1 MRGHGRGRQITN
13 LENTILRWSRAE
25 GGQQEEED
33 EEKGEEKQ
41 EQEQEGKRVKCE
53 RAKSSGNKA
62 FVPPHP
68 ALIPKIKSF
77 SSTNGRARARRF
89 PLYANERRESE
100 RRTLM

>member
-33 EEKGEEKQ
+33 EEGEEKQ
-41 EQEQEGKRVKCE
+41 EQEEEGGKRMKCA

-77 SSTNGRARARRF
+77 SSTNGRARAAF
-89 PLYANERRESE
+89 PALCK
-100 RRTLM
+100 